1 MKNFIIT
8 IAFTLANLAGTAQ
21 KTESGLTV
29 ASYNIRYNSPDD
41 GVNVWEN
48 RKEWLSHSINFFD
61 IDVVGAQEVTYT
73 QLTDMQNFLPDYQ
86 SIGVGRE
93 GGKKGEYSPIFYAKD
108 RFEVLDSSTFW
119 LSETPQK
126 VASKGWDAA
135 LPRIV
140 TWTKFKDK
148 NSGNTFYF
156 FNTHFDH
163 RGKEARKNSAALIA
177 EKIKEIAGNEPVI
190 LTGDFNT
197 APDAE
202 PHKILIDNQLLDT
215 FSELPAEKKYSP
227 GYTFNS
233 WDVEA
238 GGNRYRIDYVFYT
251 GEGLSPEKYQVL
263 DGQRGRNF
271 ISDHFPVIVKFKWEN
286 SEASNKQ

>member
-1 MKNFIIT
+1 MRKLIIIAAFI
-8 IAFTLANLAGTAQ
+8 LANLAVTAQ
-21 KTESGLTV
+21 KAPSGLTV
-29 ASYNIRYNSPDD
+29 ASYNIRYNSPED

-48 RKEWLSHSINFFD
+48 RKEWLSHSINFFE
-61 IDVVGAQEVTYT
+61 IDVVGAQEVTRT
-73 QLTDMQNFLPDYQ
+73 QLTDMQNFLPGYQ
-86 SIGVGRE
+86 SIGVGRD

-108 RFEVLDSSTFW
+108 RFEVLDNSTFW
-119 LSETPQK
+119 LSETPEK

-140 TWTKFKDK
+140 TWAKFQDK
-148 NSGNTFYF
+148 NNGNTFYF

-163 RGKEARKNSAALIA
+163 RGKEARKNSAILISK
-177 EKIKEIAGNEPVI
+177 KIKEIAGNEPVI

-197 APDAE
+197 APDAG

-215 FSELPAEKKYSP
+215 FSELPSEKKYSP

-238 GGNRYRIDYVFYT
+238 GGDRYRIDYIFYK
-251 GEGLSPEKYQVL
+251 GQALSPQKYQVL
-263 DGQRGRNF
+263 DGQRGRKF
-271 ISDHFPVIVKFKWEN
+271 ISDHFPVIVKFGWNN
-286 SEASNKQ
+286 SAAFN